1 MKYGLIGAKLGHSF
15 SPSIHKKIGDYEYTL
30 AELTEAELDEF
41 LTKKEFCGVNVT
53 IPYKQTVIKYLDE
66 IDEAAKSIGA
76 VNVIVNRS
84 GRLCGYNTD
93 YDGAAALIRRAGVEI
108 NGKNVLILGT
118 GGTSKTLNAVAT
130 GMDAKKITHASRH
143 SGAGTVSYDEALT
156 LSDTQVIINTTP
168 VGMYPN
174 IDGCPIDSGAF
185 DCLEGVIDVVY
196 NPIATPL
203 VRLARARGIKA
214 EGGLYMLAAQ
224 AVYAS
229 ALFRGVSVDDA
240 LTEKVYNGVRC
251 EKQNIVLVGMPS
263 SGKTTVGRL
272 LAGRLNRRFI
282 DTDVEIVHRLGK
294 PIPEIF
300 AESGEAYFREQ
311 ERKTIA
317 DLTKEQGIV
326 IATGGGSV
334 LNSENVFDLK
344 ANGLVF
350 YLDRPLE
357 KLISTKDRPLASDRA
372 ALEMLYTERRDKYQ
386 RAADIVIAAG
396 GGADAVADLVLEE
409 FAK

>member
-15 SPSIHKKIGDYEYTL
+15 SPDIHKKIGDYEYLL
-30 AELTEAELDEF
+30 AEMNEIELDAF

-93 YDGAAALIRRAGVEI
+93 YDGAVALIRRAGVDI

-118 GGTSKTLNAVAT
+118 GGTSKTLNAVVT
-130 GMDAKKITHASRH
+130 DMGAKKIIHASRH
-143 SGAGTVSYDEALT
+143 GGGDTVSYDEAVA

-174 IDGCPIDSGAF
+174 IDGCPIDINAF
-185 DCLEGVIDVVY
+185 CCLDSVIDVVF

-203 VRLARARGIKA
+203 VRYARARGLKA
-214 EGGLYMLAAQ
+214 EGGLYMLASQ

-229 ALFRGVSVDDA
+229 ALFRGVSVDNA

-272 LAGRLNRRFI
+272 LADRLNRRFI
-282 DTDVEIVHRLGK
+282 DTDAEIVRRLGK

-311 ERKTIA
+311 ERQVIA

-334 LNSENVFDLK
+334 LNNENVFNLK

-372 ALEMLYTERRDKYQ
+372 ALERLYAERRDKYQ
-386 RAADIVIAAG
+386 LAADIVIAAG

-409 FAK
+409 YAK

>member
-15 SPSIHKKIGDYEYTL
+15 SPSIHKKIGDYEYVL
-30 AELTEAELDEF
+30 AEMNEAELDEF
-41 LTKKEFCGVNVT
+41 LTKKDFCGINVT

-93 YDGAAALIRRAGVEI
+93 YDGAVALIRRAGIAVE
-108 NGKNVLILGT
+108 GKNVLILGT
-118 GGTSKTLNAVAT
+118 GGTSKTLNAVVT
-130 GMDAKKITHASRH
+130 DMGAKKITHASRH
-143 SGAGTVSYDEALT
+143 SGGGTVSYDEAVT

-168 VGMYPN
+168 VGMYPK
-174 IDGCPIDSGAF
+174 IDGCPIDISAF
-185 DCLEGVIDVVY
+185 GCLESVVDVIF

-203 VRLARARGIKA
+203 VRLARARGLKA

-229 ALFRGVSVDDA
+229 ALFRGVAVDGE

-272 LAGRLNRRFI
+272 LADRLGRKLV
-282 DTDVEIVHRLGK
+282 DTDAEIVRRLGK

-311 ERKTIA
+311 ERRVIA

-334 LNSENVFDLK
+334 LNGENVFDLK

-350 YLDRPLE
+350 YLARPLE

-372 ALEMLYTERRDKYQ
+372 ALEMLYAERKDKYLD
-386 RAADIVIAAG
+386 AADIFIAAG
-396 GGADAVADLVLEE
+396 GEADKVADLVLEE
-409 FAK
+409 FSK